1 MTIPRSDDSQRH
13 INLSKK
19 TKEQKELSTMK
30 KGYKEMAEINLSIS
44 QLYFEAESEV
54 ASYYDRISGV

>member
-13 INLSKK
+13 TNLSKK
-19 TKEQKELSTMK
+19 IKGQKDLSTMK

-44 QLYFEAESEV
+44 QMYFEAESEV

>member
-1 MTIPRSDDSQRH
+1 MTIPRGDDGQRQ
-13 INLSKK
+13 NLLKK
-19 TKEQKELSTMK
+19 TKEQKEIDTMK

>member
-1 MTIPRSDDSQRH
+1 VTIPRSDDGQRH

-19 TKEQKELSTMK
+19 TKGQKDLSTMK

-44 QLYFEAESEV
+44 QMYFEAESEV